1 MKSSLRQTAT
11 PKHRL
16 RPHGNDRPHP
26 KTPWAGQHQRRR
38 FLGLAVG
45 ATALPAVS
53 PLRWGWRFLLVFAVF
68 MINVIIAIVAWYAV
82 GALLR

>member
-1 MKSSLRQTAT
+1 
-11 PKHRL
+11 
-16 RPHGNDRPHP
+16 
-26 KTPWAGQHQRRR
+26 
-38 FLGLAVG
+38 LAVG